1 MRKLG
6 RLLVVA
12 LIVSVT
18 ASAQS
23 YFATVLKST
32 GSVYVKPSGET
43 EFNVTAEMGMGLHI
57 GDAIMTGDDGFVAV
71 IFTKD
76 KSMVKIRKNSEVSIR
91 EEYSVKTIKVNEGR
105 VLASVT
111 PGVKGSFR
119 VETPTSV
126 ASVKGTKF
134 WTVTSSQFGDRFYGV
149 EGNVN
154 VMNLITG
161 VESNMAPGQMIIST
175 PQGQLVNMP
184 VDPSD
189 IPPDVDEDAPK
200 PEQEPQ
206 VQPEEQAAKS
216 ETTTPP
222 SDIAAAPSEMP
233 AEVAKPDEKSGGSEK
248 PFGMG
253 LGLGSVTIN
262 EKIYNQIALRPEFKF
277 GKLAIAL
284 DVAIYM
290 DEQGKIRKDEWDQ
303 ISDYLDKF
311 YYIRW
316 AQQGDPFFAKLGAM
330 DNTTLGY
337 GILMNGYSN
346 TTEYP
351 QVRKIGV
358 HTGMQLGSL
367 GWEAFV
373 ANAKEITGPGL
384 LAGRLTYQPLKKI
397 PLRIGGT
404 IVTDVYPYKG
414 LPDSDDDEVA
424 DALDMYPEEDDN
436 VVIEEL
442 RTTFSLNQR
451 DY

>member
-1 MRKLG
+1 MKILARFF
-6 RLLVVA
+6 VVA
-12 LIVSVT
+12 LLVSIT
-18 ASAQS
+18 ASAQN

-43 EFNVTAEMGMGLHI
+43 EFNVNAEMGMGLHI

-76 KSMVKIRKNSEVSIR
+76 KSLVKIRKNSEVSIR
-91 EEYSVKTIKVNEGR
+91 EEYSVRTVKVSEGR

-184 VDPSD
+184 VDPD
-189 IPPDVDEDAPK
+189 DMPVDPDDEAPK

-206 VQPEEQAAKS
+206 AQPEEQVSKP

-222 SDIAAAPSEMP
+222 SDMAAAPSEMP
-233 AEVAKPDEKSGGSEK
+233 AEVAEPKEKGSGSDK

-253 LGLGSVTIN
+253 LGLGSVTMDD
-262 EKIYNQIALRPEFKF
+262 KIYNQIALRPEFRIS
-277 GKLAIAL
+277 KLAVAL
-284 DVAIYM
+284 DIAIYM
-290 DEQGKIRKDEWDQ
+290 DEQGNIRKDEWDEL
-303 ISDYLDKF
+303 SDYFD
-311 YYIRW
+311 
-316 AQQGDPFFAKLGAM
+316 
-330 DNTTLGY
+330 
-337 GILMNGYSN
+337 
-346 TTEYP
+346 
-351 QVRKIGV
+351 
-358 HTGMQLGSL
+358 
-367 GWEAFV
+367 
-373 ANAKEITGPGL
+373 
-384 LAGRLTYQPLKKI
+384 
-397 PLRIGGT
+397 
-404 IVTDVYPYKG
+404 
-414 LPDSDDDEVA
+414 
-424 DALDMYPEEDDN
+424 
-436 VVIEEL
+436 
-442 RTTFSLNQR
+442 
-451 DY
+451 